1 VALSIGAVP
10 VAFALE
16 MNPEDG
22 YTLEHGFLL
31 DPASVPLLYGAPVET
46 GRGTTRAVLTT
57 TTTLGLEEVAP
68 STDGAATCSS
78 APVDMFPDDISPDEA
93 LVLQAGDAVSVFGPR

>member
-16 MNPEDG
+16 MNPDDG
-22 YTLEHGFLL
+22 YPLEHGFLL

-57 TTTLGLEEVAP
+57 TTMLWLEEAAP
-68 STDGAATCSS
+68 STDGAATWSS
-78 APVDMFPDDISPDEA
+78 VPADTFPDEMAPDDA
-93 LVLQAGDAVSVFGPR
+93 LVLQAGDAVSVFGLC